1 MTSVREMI
9 SEVVVVL
16 IKGDSAKVVNLSTD
30 LEVETIITHLQEA
43 INIVVETKVVV
54 ETTNTVMADK
64 TEVMT
69 AEDTNLHHI
78 EIGLTGT
85 RKEIEVAVVTEI
97 GTPEGTNNLLLTP
110 LNILPPIEDTI
121 QVIYY
126 SSQNKS

>member
-43 INIVVETKVVV
+43 INIV
-54 ETTNTVMADK
+54 A
-64 TEVMT
+64 EVMT

-97 GTPEGTNNLLLTP
+97 GTPEGTNNLPLTP